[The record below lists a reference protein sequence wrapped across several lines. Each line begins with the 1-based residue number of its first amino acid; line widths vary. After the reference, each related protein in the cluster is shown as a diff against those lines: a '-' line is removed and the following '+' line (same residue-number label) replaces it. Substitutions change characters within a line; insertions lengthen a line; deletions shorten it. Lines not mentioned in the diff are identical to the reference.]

1 MAPSCRPSP
10 GRRRK
15 QLALLALVTALTGSL
30 AALMFP
36 FFPAEASS
44 RGLPQTLISGVFSC
58 FALTQL
64 IACPLVGRLT
74 PVVGV
79 SRVFSMGIA
88 TAGVTTVV
96 FGALQHLER
105 TRPAFI
111 AACFAVRMLE
121 AVGAAAVNTCCST
134 IVASRMPERTG
145 TAIGVLT
152 AAQSVGLAVAP
163 AVGGGLFAAGGFGLP
178 FYVLGGLMLAAAAAP
193 LAATTETWV
202 CLAVVVVYAAGFST
216 FSSCL
221 SPYAQ
226 AALGVSP
233 SQLGLLYLLASGAY
247 AVTSVPWGW
256 LLEHA
261 RNPYYVMSACLLTA
275 AGGLLLMPPA
285 AVLGLQ
291 PSVWLLGAGMLLHET
306 VFGGAYTPCLGRLL
320 AAARAC
326 QLPDDLATRALVSS
340 LFGGAFACGLVVG
353 PVSGGALV
361 DWLGFPAMM
370 TALAAVTA
378 LMALLTLLQAAQ
390 LTHRRRQLG
399 AAAGALT

>member
-1 MAPSCRPSP
+1 MDASATPTSSDSLASCPAGKNDTKLPAFSWP
-10 GRRRK
+10 QKK
-15 QLALLALVTALTGSL
+15 QLALLALVTVLNGSL

-88 TAGVTTVV
+88 TAGITTVV
-96 FGALQHLER
+96 FGTLQHLKDS
-105 TRPAFI
+105 TAFI

-134 IVASRMPERTG
+134 IVASRMPERAG
-145 TAIGVLT
+145 TAIGLV
-152 AAQSVGLAVAP
+152 AAGQSVGLAVAP
-163 AVGGGLFAAGGFGLP
+163 AIGGGLFAAGGFCLP
-178 FYVLGGLMLAAAAAP
+178 FYVLGGLMLAAAA
-193 LAATTETWV
+193 TWV

-247 AVTSVPWGW
+247 A
-256 LLEHA
+256 
-261 RNPYYVMSACLLTA
+261 
-275 AGGLLLMPPA
+275 
-285 AVLGLQ
+285 
-291 PSVWLLGAGMLLHET
+291 
-306 VFGGAYTPCLGRLL
+306 
-320 AAARAC
+320 
-326 QLPDDLATRALVSS
+326 LPDDLATRALVSS
-340 LFGGAFACGLVVG
+340 LFGGAVACGLVVG

-370 TALAAVTA
+370 TALAAAV
-378 LMALLTLLQAAQ
+378 
-390 LTHRRRQLG
+390 
-399 AAAGALT
+399 